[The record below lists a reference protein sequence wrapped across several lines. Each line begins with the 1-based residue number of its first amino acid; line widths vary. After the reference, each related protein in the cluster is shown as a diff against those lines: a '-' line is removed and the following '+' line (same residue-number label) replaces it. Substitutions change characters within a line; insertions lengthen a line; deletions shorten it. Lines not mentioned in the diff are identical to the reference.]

1 MRKPSDP
8 VTYTI
13 AGAKDATGLGTTK
26 LYELIGEGVL
36 QARKA
41 GRRTLVTAESLHAYL
56 ESLPPAAIGRLP
68 PVAISRQPRKAA

>member
-1 MRKPSDP
+1 MPTTSTP

-13 AGAKDATGLGTTK
+13 EGAKHASGLGATK

-41 GRRTLVTAESLHAYL
+41 GRRTLVTAESLNAYL
-56 ESLPPAAIGRLP
+56 TSLPPAAIGR
-68 PVAISRQPRKAA
+68 QHRKAA